1 MGAEAATFETAYL
14 AEVRRAPKELESYLA
29 EWKAK
34 KRTDS
39 EVLLKLY
46 SWAMAACTEGYQC
59 HRYGLK
65 LDVEVLESGV
75 QHEDDLLQEQVRKTG
90 ATGQVDAAR
99 AVLWNQALA
108 RAGIL
113 HQRVSGARSRWC
125 IELWRYYDFALAKT
139 ASPTD
144 GHALMVADIRKHI
157 DSTFASQR
165 RPIKEALTTL
175 NFGKDTV

>member
-1 MGAEAATFETAYL
+1 MKKSVIAFALLTAVVSNGTADQKVDQKRDRTVTGDVIKAA
-14 AEVRRAPKELESYLA
+14 RALSSSQL
-29 EWKAK
+29 
-34 KRTDS
+34 
-39 EVLLKLY
+39 
-46 SWAMAACTEGYQC
+46 
-59 HRYGLK
+59 
-65 LDVEVLESGV
+65 
-75 QHEDDLLQEQVRKTG
+75 
-90 ATGQVDAAR
+90 DAAR